1 MKSASRFIG
10 AACLATSLCL
20 CGCFFSKT
28 KIMATDSR
36 SYEVYGNGALLC
48 EDSQDCRIPQ
58 RGSPS
63 TLDLELVKN
72 GKVIGHTTVRRE
84 ITTASVLWGF
94 CTYFTSL
101 YLYQAYPSEV
111 FVPINYSVYSPEDNS
126 NSRKSSWDTS
136 PLTESES
143 VWDKGPSSS
152 NKEATA
158 AEPPAPVAPA
168 APAEPAA
175 PTAPDEY

>member
-101 YLYQAYPSEV
+101 YLYQAYPNEV
-111 FVPINYSVYSPEDNS
+111 FIPINYGGYAETDYPISQ
-126 NSRKSSWDTS
+126 KSSWDTS
-136 PLTESES
+136 PLAESES
-143 VWDKGPSSS
+143 VWDKGSSTS
-152 NKEATA
+152 KPEAQP
-158 AEPPAPVAPA
+158 EPPAPMAPN
-168 APAEPAA
+168 
-175 PTAPDEY
+175 EY

>member
-1 MKSASRFIG
+1 MNTASRLFSV
-10 AACLATSLCL
+10 ACLASTLCL
-20 CGCFFSKT
+20 CGCFLSQT
-28 KIMATDSR
+28 KIMATDGR

-48 EDSQDCRIPQ
+48 DDSQDCKIGQ

-72 GKVIGHTTVRRE
+72 GKVVGNTTIRRE

-101 YLYQAYPSEV
+101 YLYQAYPNEV
-111 FVPINYSVYSPEDNS
+111 YIPIYYGGYAVKDDSDPH
-126 NSRKSSWDTS
+126 KASWDTS
-136 PLTESES
+136 PLSKSES

-152 NKEATA
+152 AKETPAANPPAA
-158 AEPPAPVAPA
+158 AEPA
-168 APAEPAA
+168 APAEP
-175 PTAPDEY
+175 TAPNEY